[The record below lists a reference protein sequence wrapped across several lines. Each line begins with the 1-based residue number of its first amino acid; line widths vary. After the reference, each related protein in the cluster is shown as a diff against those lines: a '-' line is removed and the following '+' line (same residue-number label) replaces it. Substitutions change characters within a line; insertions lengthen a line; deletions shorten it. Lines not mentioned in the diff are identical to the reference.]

1 MANIKS
7 QIKRIKVAERQ
18 RQRNKSAKSALKTY
32 ATKFS
37 NAVES
42 GDKDAAASALT
53 VAVKQFDKAA
63 EKGII
68 HKNNAAN
75 KKSKMM
81 KKLNAMGS

>member
-7 QIKRIKVAERQ
+7 QIKRIKVSERQ
-18 RQRNKSAKSALKTY
+18 RQRNKSAKSALKTF
-32 ATKFS
+32 AAKFNS
-37 NAVES
+37 AWVS
-42 GDKDAAASALT
+42 GDKDATASALY
-53 VAVKQFDKAA
+53 VAVKQFDRAA

-81 KKLNAMGS
+81 KKLNSLGN

>member
-1 MANIKS
+1 LANIKS

-18 RQRNKSAKSALKTY
+18 RQRNKSAKSALKTF
-32 ATKFS
+32 AAKFNS
-37 NAVES
+37 AWTS
-42 GDKDAAASALT
+42 GDKDATASAMNA
-53 VAVKQFDKAA
+53 AVKQFDRAA

-81 KKLNAMGS
+81 KKLNGLGS